1 MPAVNIVMWLFILQ
15 TFLFSL
21 SPFGEG
27 RVGIPM
33 GMINGLHPLLALGIG
48 LAGNLLVYPVFNGLL
63 NAFDKRLWRYKQY
76 KKQSIR
82 LMRRAKNGVGKKIEK
97 YGFWGLMLFVMI
109 PLPFTGA
116 YLGVVAARVLN
127 IKPASAYK
135 AISLGILISSSII
148 ALLTH
153 LSLQGVKLL

>member
-1 MPAVNIVMWLFILQ
+1 MTWLYILQ

-21 SPFGEG
+21 SPLGEG

-33 GMINGLHPLLALGIG
+33 GMINGLNPFLALGIG

-63 NAFDKRLWRYKQY
+63 NAFDRRLWQYRAY

-82 LMRRAKNGVGKKIEK
+82 MMRRAKKGVGKQIEK
-97 YGFWGLMLFVMI
+97 YGFWGLMIFVMI

-127 IKPASAYK
+127 IQSTKAFK
-135 AISLGILISSSII
+135 AISIGILISSSII

-153 LSLQGVKLL
+153 LSMKGIELL